1 MKIDASFDVAQS
13 LGKAT
18 PSPRTSNGFSF
29 QTALDKASSANAAS
43 SVSDSAASKPKED
56 AAEAAM
62 SPQLKE
68 LMAYLSK
75 SPAQLMR
82 ESILKSMGLTEES
95 LKSLPPEKQAAIEA
109 TIAAKIKEMMQ
120 GPADGAVHNA
130 GTAANPAISAL
141 SASSLL

>member
-1 MKIDASFDVAQS
+1 MKIDASFDIAQS

-18 PSPRTSNGFSF
+18 PSEKTSNGFSF
-29 QTALDKASSANAAS
+29 QAALAKASGNSAAT
-43 SVSDSAASKPKED
+43 SVSEAPASKQKDE

-68 LMAYLSK
+68 LMAYLTK

-95 LKSLPPEKQAAIEA
+95 LKSLPPEKQAAVEA

-130 GTAANPAISAL
+130 GTAANPAL